1 MILREPSPLR
11 YGNGLRPAVLMA
23 TGGPGGPGYP
33 WGAPMQYHTIPSKAL
48 PWTLG
53 GCRLSHVGRWVGHH
67 LRLPLFVAQCRL
79 VEIQLVDYSPQL
91 RRCSLSPVVGN
102 FFTHIFKMEIFSVTL
117 AFMFSMFRLTLIY
130 FTRSN

>member
-48 PWTLG
+48 PWG
-53 GCRLSHVGRWVGHH
+53 AAYRLSHVGRWVGHH

-91 RRCSLSPVVGN
+91 RSCSLSPVVGN
-102 FFTHIFKMEIFSVTL
+102 FFYAHFQDGDIFRDAGLCFLFSGSL
-117 AFMFSMFRLTLIY
+117 
-130 FTRSN
+130 

>member
-1 MILREPSPLR
+1 MILREPPPLR

-48 PWTLG
+48 PWALG
-53 GCRLSHVGRWVGHH
+53 GYRLSHVGRWVGHH

-91 RRCSLSPVVGN
+91 SSCSLSCVVGN
-102 FFTHIFKMEIFSVTL
+102 LLQDGDIFCDAGFVSCFP
-117 AFMFSMFRLTLIY
+117 AQFD
-130 FTRSN
+130 